1 MRAHSALYL
10 LLFLVRIAIEF
21 SLWSPASIF
30 LIYKIEKSIKENKNP
45 LLVCLFII
53 SYHH

>member
-1 MRAHSALYL
+1 MRAHSARSIY
-10 LLFLVRIAIEF
+10 FYF
-21 SLWSPASIF
+21 SFGSQLSFHFEAVSIF